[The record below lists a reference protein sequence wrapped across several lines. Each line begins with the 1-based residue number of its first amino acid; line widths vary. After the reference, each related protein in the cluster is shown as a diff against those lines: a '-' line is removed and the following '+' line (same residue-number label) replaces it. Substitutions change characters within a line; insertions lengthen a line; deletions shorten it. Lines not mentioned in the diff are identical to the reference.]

1 MSRKTLYEIS
11 FAVLALF
18 AVVLAT
24 ADILSKIPLEYQTL
38 YVIIDRIILAI
49 FAIDYFTR
57 LYLAKDKKKYFKE
70 NIFELLSIIPL
81 DSFFRGFRIF
91 RVIRIVRVMFLTKR
105 LSSRANSF
113 LNTNGFIYILLI
125 TISTILTGSVII
137 YYLEKDITMKTF
149 GDELW
154 WSFVTVTTVG
164 YGDLSP
170 ATGAGRITAA
180 ILMIVGI
187 GFIGML
193 TGTIATYFIKK
204 VKSPKVHDENQILNL
219 SGLDKV
225 KFEMIREYSE
235 YIQNK

>member
-105 LSSRANSF
+105 SSRANSF

-149 GDELW
+149 GDALW

>member
-1 MSRKTLYEIS
+1 MNRKTFYEIS

-18 AVVLAT
+18 AVTLAA
-24 ADILSKIPLEYQTL
+24 ADILNKIPTAYQNL
-38 YVIIDRIILAI
+38 YIIIDRIILGI
-49 FAIDYFTR
+49 FAIDYFVR

-91 RVIRIVRVMFLTKR
+91 RIIRIVRVLILTKR

-113 LNTNGFIYILLI
+113 LNTNGFIYVLLI
-125 TISTILTGSVII
+125 TIATIIIGSVTI
-137 YYLEKDITMKTF
+137 YYLEKNITMNTF
-149 GDELW
+149 GDALW

-170 ATGAGRITAA
+170 ATGAGRITAS
-180 ILMIVGI
+180 ILMMVGI

-193 TGTIATYFIKK
+193 TGTIATYFIRK
-204 VKSPKVHDENQILNL
+204 VKSPKIQNKNQV
-219 SGLDKV
+219 LDLTDMDCE
-225 KFEMIREYSE
+225 KFEMIKDYSE
-235 YIQNK
+235 YIKNK